1 MQVEGTAAVRVP
13 LPRKAFNETNLALLK
28 VSILSAIPPTL
39 RPARVDHLDTFLET
53 LAGKPMTRD
62 EMDDHFRQCFSGGG
76 SAPLSASSL
85 RAVLRAVAHA
95 WDSKRVGPGAWSE
108 PGGGALVEAE
118 AGRGADGMFAYAA
131 QSAVDVVAVGLPSR
145 PVPGAS
151 REPVVLPPAA
161 VAASVRMPPTSPAA
175 SACRGRRP
183 ARSRGTVDQVRCGRI
198 SKPSVATTAHKYLTG
213 GFPGSPVGTPARPL
227 SDTSTEPDS
236 YSEDDDVLSAVLQ
249 GHATDPTPASVQR
262 SSATS
267 TLART
272 AALIRRLPAAASLG
286 NQTTAHRLPP
296 PAVARDQRPINTCA
310 PAPSGTRRPSPS
322 SPACAYPSTAPSAP
336 SSVAPRATL
345 PADATGAPP
354 TAELPP
360 AANLDPSAHVSPV
373 AARDLL
379 AAAFGLDEEERAF
392 TSEVFLVGAIG
403 RFTRDEAR
411 QWALREGARIW
422 MPTWPRYALGA
433 DGTAVLRTTRTVTVS
448 WLRAQ
453 TAGAVYMEE
462 LIRIRDLPTMYVVAR
477 NTSFA
482 LFGFFHSAPPAHVI
496 FEDIRHFRARRSSGR
511 SRAQS
516 AFDDLRMRVRPS
528 RDGDGGEEWILAT
541 LRLMLNDEKVALQ
554 PMASHLS
561 AALWVAKVWSFF
573 IDHPRA
579 VRNQVA
585 WMKATE

>member
-1 MQVEGTAAVRVP
+1 
-13 LPRKAFNETNLALLK
+13 
-28 VSILSAIPPTL
+28 
-39 RPARVDHLDTFLET
+39 
-53 LAGKPMTRD
+53 MTRD
-62 EMDDHFRQCFSGGG
+62 EMDDHFHKCFSGGG
-76 SAPLSASSL
+76 SALLSASSL
-85 RAVLRAVAHA
+85 RAVLRAIAHA

-108 PGGGALVEAE
+108 PGGGAHAEAE
-118 AGRGADGMFAYAA
+118 SGRGADGMFAYAA
-131 QSAVDVVAVGLPSR
+131 QSAADVVAVGLPSR
-145 PVPGAS
+145 SVPGS
-151 REPVVLPPAA
+151 SGEPVVLPPAT
-161 VAASVRMPPTSPAA
+161 VAASVRMPPSSPAA

-183 ARSRGTVDQVRCGRI
+183 ARSRGTVDKVRCGRI
-198 SKPSVATTAHKYLTG
+198 SKPSVATTAHQYLTG

-236 YSEDDDVLSAVLQ
+236 YSEEDEVLSAVLQ

-267 TLART
+267 TPART
-272 AALIRRLPAAASLG
+272 AALMRRLPVAALLA
-286 NQTTAHRLPP
+286 NPTTVQRLPP
-296 PAVARDQRPINTCA
+296 LAVALDQRPMHTCA
-310 PAPSGTRRPSPS
+310 PAPSGTHRPSPS

-336 SSVAPRATL
+336 SSVAPHATL

-360 AANLDPSAHVSPV
+360 AANLDPSVHVSPM

-392 TSEVFLVGAIG
+392 TSEVFLEGAIG
-403 RFTRDEAR
+403 RVNRDEAR
-411 QWALREGARIW
+411 PWALREGARIW
-422 MPTWPRYALGA
+422 MPTWPRCALGA
-433 DGTAVLRTTRTVTVS
+433 DGTAVLRTTRTVTVA
-448 WLRAQ
+448 WLRAL

-462 LIRIRDLPTMYVVAR
+462 LVRIRDFPTMYVVAR

-496 FEDIRHFRARRSSGR
+496 FEDIRHFRARRSSGWSR
-511 SRAQS
+511 SQS
-516 AFDDLRMRVRPS
+516 AFDDLRMRFRPS

-541 LRLMLNDEKVALQ
+541 LRLMLNDEKVAMQ
-554 PMASHLS
+554 PMASHLT
-561 AALWVAKVWSFF
+561 AALWVAKNWSFF
-573 IDHPRA
+573 MHHPRA